1 MSCGNPH
8 ATACA
13 EVLAFVYVYIDE
25 EIDETHRVEVWT
37 HLQECPPCSREYEAE
52 VRLKARVGQCCRM
65 QPAPVELRSRIVSEI
80 QRISI
85 SYRAEVTVEQDW
97 RSDRGADDQG

>member
-13 EVLAFVYVYIDE
+13 EVLALVYVYIDG

-37 HLQECPPCSREYEAE
+37 HLQECPPCSSEYEAE
-52 VRLKARVGQCCRM
+52 VRLKARVGESCRCEPPPM
-65 QPAPVELRSRIVSEI
+65 HLRARIMTEI

-85 SYRAEVTVEQDW
+85 TYRAE
-97 RSDRGADDQG
+97 